1 METTATDAD
10 RYDVEVGF
18 ADAQIAEATPITGN
32 SAINRFDPHTGELL
46 ASAPRFDP
54 VTGDRVPVKHTRA
67 IPAERRVG
75 FLVAQGIWGVLIALV
90 SVGMMR
96 DGFPV
101 VPALFGG
108 FFWFLIGAGVITII
122 SFVSRKIR
130 HLP

>member
-1 METTATDAD
+1 VEVTTTQAD
-10 RYDVEVGF
+10 RYDAEVAC
-18 ADAQIAEATPITGN
+18 ADAPISDDTPIADD
-32 SAINRFDPHTGELL
+32 SAIGRFDPYTGKLL

-54 VTGDRVPVKHTRA
+54 VTGARLAVSHTRV

-75 FLVAQGIWGVLIALV
+75 FLVAQGIWAVLMALV
-90 SVGMMR
+90 SIGMMR

-108 FFWFLIGAGVITII
+108 FFWFLIGAGAITII